1 MNIIVISILAIVAL
15 GIIVMI
21 GTRIFDSKGTDEPV
35 VVPASDCSSCDGTNV
50 KCEQVCQMEA
60 ATKPAEYYDD
70 EELDAL
76 PEGGGRMNTTTRRRQ
91 CSPRCLRH
99 CAPTKSDR
107 GAGLL
112 VRGINM
118 PDQIKD
124 EFIALAEALDARQPD
139 TENKTERTQ

>member
-70 EELDAL
+70 EELDAFR
-76 PEGGGRMNTTTRRRQ
+76 GRQSDEYNDEEAAMFAEVLET
-91 CSPRCLRH
+91 LR
-99 CAPTKSDR
+99 PDEVRPWSR
-107 GAGLL
+107 SLI

-124 EFIALAEALDARQPD
+124 EFIALAEG
-139 TENKTERTQ
+139 

>member
-15 GIIVMI
+15 GVVVMI
-21 GTRIFDSKGTDEPV
+21 GTRIFDSKGTDEPI

-70 EELDAL
+70 EELDAFR
-76 PEGGGRMNTTTRRRQ
+76 GRQSDEYNDEEVAMFAEVLET
-91 CSPRCLRH
+91 LR
-99 CAPTKSDR
+99 PDEVRPWSR
-107 GAGLL
+107 SLI

-124 EFIALAEALDARQPD
+124 EFIALAGG
-139 TENKTERTQ
+139 

>member
-15 GIIVMI
+15 GVVVMI
-21 GTRIFDSKGTDEPV
+21 GTRIFDSKGTDEPI

-50 KCEQVCQMEA
+50 KCEQACQMEA

-70 EELDAL
+70 EELDAFR
-76 PEGGGRMNTTTRRRQ
+76 GRRSDEYNDEEATMFAEVLET
-91 CSPRCLRH
+91 LR
-99 CAPTKSDR
+99 PDEVRPWSR
-107 GAGLL
+107 SLI

-124 EFIALAEALDARQPD
+124 EFIALAEG
-139 TENKTERTQ
+139 

>member
-1 MNIIVISILAIVAL
+1 MNIIVISILAIVVL

-21 GTRIFDSKGTDEPV
+21 GTRIFDSKGTDEPI

-70 EELDAL
+70 EELDAFR
-76 PEGGGRMNTTTRRRQ
+76 GRRSDEYNDEEATMFAEVLET
-91 CSPRCLRH
+91 LR
-99 CAPTKSDR
+99 PDEVRPWSR
-107 GAGLL
+107 SLL

-124 EFIALAEALDARQPD
+124 EFIALAEG
-139 TENKTERTQ
+139 

>member
-21 GTRIFDSKGTDEPV
+21 GTRIFDSKGTDEPI

-70 EELDAL
+70 EELDAFK
-76 PEGGGRMNTTTRRRQ
+76 GRQSDEYNDEEATMFAEVLET
-91 CSPRCLRH
+91 LR
-99 CAPTKSDR
+99 PDEVRPWSR
-107 GAGLL
+107 SLI

-124 EFIALAEALDARQPD
+124 EFISLASGE
-139 TENKTERTQ
+139 

>member
-15 GIIVMI
+15 GVVVMI
-21 GTRIFDSKGTDEPV
+21 GTRIFDSKGTDEPI

-70 EELDAL
+70 EELDAFR
-76 PEGGGRMNTTTRRRQ
+76 GRQSDEYNDEEATMFAEVLET
-91 CSPRCLRH
+91 LR
-99 CAPTKSDR
+99 PDEVRPWSR
-107 GAGLL
+107 SLL

-124 EFIALAEALDARQPD
+124 EFIALAEG
-139 TENKTERTQ
+139 

>member
-1 MNIIVISILAIVAL
+1 MNIIVISILAIVAI

-21 GTRIFDSKGTDEPV
+21 GTRIFDSKGTDEPI

-70 EELDAL
+70 EELDAFR
-76 PEGGGRMNTTTRRRQ
+76 GRQSDEYNDEEAAMFAEVLET
-91 CSPRCLRH
+91 LR
-99 CAPTKSDR
+99 PDEVRPWSR
-107 GAGLL
+107 SLI

-124 EFIALAEALDARQPD
+124 EFIAVAEG
-139 TENKTERTQ
+139 

>member
-15 GIIVMI
+15 GVVVMI
-21 GTRIFDSKGTDEPV
+21 GTRIFDSKGTDEPI
-35 VVPASDCSSCDGTNV
+35 VVPASDCSSCDGTNA

-70 EELDAL
+70 EELDAFR
-76 PEGGGRMNTTTRRRQ
+76 GRQSDEYNDEEATMFAEVLET
-91 CSPRCLRH
+91 LR
-99 CAPTKSDR
+99 PDEVRPWSR
-107 GAGLL
+107 SLL

-124 EFIALAEALDARQPD
+124 EFIALAEG
-139 TENKTERTQ
+139 

>member
-21 GTRIFDSKGTDEPV
+21 GTRIFDSKGTDEPI

-70 EELDAL
+70 EELDAFR
-76 PEGGGRMNTTTRRRQ
+76 GRQSDEYNDEETAMFAEVLET
-91 CSPRCLRH
+91 LR
-99 CAPTKSDR
+99 PDEVRPWSR
-107 GAGLL
+107 SLI

-124 EFIALAEALDARQPD
+124 EFIALAEG
-139 TENKTERTQ
+139 

>member
-15 GIIVMI
+15 GVVVMI
-21 GTRIFDSKGTDEPV
+21 GTRIFDSKGTDEPI

-70 EELDAL
+70 EELDAFR
-76 PEGGGRMNTTTRRRQ
+76 GRRSDEYNDEEATMFAEVLET
-91 CSPRCLRH
+91 LR
-99 CAPTKSDR
+99 PDEVRPWSR
-107 GAGLL
+107 SLI

-124 EFIALAEALDARQPD
+124 EFIALAEG
-139 TENKTERTQ
+139 

>member
-15 GIIVMI
+15 GVVVMI
-21 GTRIFDSKGTDEPV
+21 GTRIFDSKGTDEPI

-70 EELDAL
+70 EELDAFR
-76 PEGGGRMNTTTRRRQ
+76 GRQSDEYNDEEATMFAEVLET
-91 CSPRCLRH
+91 LR
-99 CAPTKSDR
+99 PDEVRPWSR
-107 GAGLL
+107 SLI

-124 EFIALAEALDARQPD
+124 EFIALAEG
-139 TENKTERTQ
+139 

>member
-21 GTRIFDSKGTDEPV
+21 GTRIFDSKGTDEPI
-35 VVPASDCSSCDGTNV
+35 VVPASYCSSCDGTNV

-70 EELDAL
+70 EELDAFK
-76 PEGGGRMNTTTRRRQ
+76 GRRSDEYNDEEATMFAEVLET
-91 CSPRCLRH
+91 LR
-99 CAPTKSDR
+99 PDEVRPWSR
-107 GAGLL
+107 SLI

-124 EFIALAEALDARQPD
+124 EFIALAEG
-139 TENKTERTQ
+139 

>member
-70 EELDAL
+70 EELDAFR
-76 PEGGGRMNTTTRRRQ
+76 GRRSDEYNDEEATMFAEVLET
-91 CSPRCLRH
+91 LR
-99 CAPTKSDR
+99 PDEVRPWSWS
-107 GAGLL
+107 LI

-124 EFIALAEALDARQPD
+124 EFIALAEG
-139 TENKTERTQ
+139 

>member
-21 GTRIFDSKGTDEPV
+21 GTRIFDSKGTDEPI

-70 EELDAL
+70 EELDAFR
-76 PEGGGRMNTTTRRRQ
+76 GRRSDEYNDEEAAMFAEVLET
-91 CSPRCLRH
+91 LR
-99 CAPTKSDR
+99 PDEVRPWSR
-107 GAGLL
+107 SLI

-124 EFIALAEALDARQPD
+124 EFIALAEG
-139 TENKTERTQ
+139 